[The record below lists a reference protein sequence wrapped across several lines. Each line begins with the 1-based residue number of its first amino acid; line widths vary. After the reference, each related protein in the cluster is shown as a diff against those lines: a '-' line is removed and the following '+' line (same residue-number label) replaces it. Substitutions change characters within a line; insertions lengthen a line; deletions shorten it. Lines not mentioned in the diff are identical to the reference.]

1 MLRERVGTCRNLKDK
16 VRETTPDV
24 RGLRSKMDECSVAL
38 NISECD
44 EERRGGVGPGKE
56 CATECLWDEEG
67 RAGTEEARGGFSR
80 RDRPSWKKPVFA
92 VTKQK
97 CEGL

>member
-1 MLRERVGTCRNLKDK
+1 
-16 VRETTPDV
+16 
-24 RGLRSKMDECSVAL
+24 MDECSVAL

-44 EERRGGVGPGKE
+44 EERRGGVGLEKE

-80 RDRPSWKKPVFA
+80 DRQSWKKPVFA

-97 CEGL
+97 CEGLYDDLKMFLIIWIAFVKKKQLF